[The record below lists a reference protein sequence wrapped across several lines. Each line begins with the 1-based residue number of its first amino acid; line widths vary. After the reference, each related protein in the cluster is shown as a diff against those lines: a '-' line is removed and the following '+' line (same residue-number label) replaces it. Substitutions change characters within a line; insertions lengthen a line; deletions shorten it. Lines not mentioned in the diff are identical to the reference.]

1 MFCPSCGNDITVE
14 LKYCNRCGAN
24 LTVTYNNSPATV
36 VAPVKLMAPT
46 LVLGLTV
53 VIGLG
58 IIIGG
63 ASSLAERQVHPAF
76 ITWMVLFGM
85 LTLFGSTAML
95 LRFWSK
101 ILNLQRQIPAP
112 PPQNRN
118 VTPATFVPQQL
129 PPRYDPASSVTEHT
143 TRTFTPIYREPSE
156 PS

>member
-1 MFCPSCGNDITVE
+1 MFCPSCGNEITVE

-24 LTVTYNNSPATV
+24 LTVTYDNLPATV
-36 VAPVKLMAPT
+36 VPPVKLLAPT

-53 VIGLG
+53 VVGLG

-63 ASSLAERQVHPAF
+63 AASLAEKHVHHAF
-76 ITWMVLFGM
+76 ITWIVLFSM

-112 PPQNRN
+112 SPQNRN
-118 VTPATFVPQQL
+118 ARPATFAPQQL

-143 TRTFTPIYREPSE
+143 TRTFSPIYRGPSE

>member
-1 MFCPSCGNDITVE
+1 MFCPSFGNEITVE

-24 LTVTYNNSPATV
+24 LTVTYDNFPATV
-36 VAPVKLMAPT
+36 VPPVKLLAPT

-53 VIGLG
+53 VVGLG

-63 ASSLAERQVHPAF
+63 AASLAEKHVHHAF
-76 ITWMVLFGM
+76 ITWIVLFSM

-101 ILNLQRQIPAP
+101 ILNLQRQAP
-112 PPQNRN
+112 SPQSQNRN
-118 VTPATFVPQQL
+118 AIPATFAQQQL

-143 TRTFTPIYREPSE
+143 TRTFTPIYRDPSE

>member
-63 ASSLAERQVHPAF
+63 AASLAERQVHPAF

-112 PPQNRN
+112 PPQSRN
-118 VTPATFVPQQL
+118 ATPATFVPQQL